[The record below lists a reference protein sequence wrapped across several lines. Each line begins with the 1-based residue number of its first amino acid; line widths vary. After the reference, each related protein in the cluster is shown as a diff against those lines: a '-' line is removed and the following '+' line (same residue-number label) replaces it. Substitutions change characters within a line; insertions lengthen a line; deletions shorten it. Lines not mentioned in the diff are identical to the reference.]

1 MRDQADASFTF
12 LHRVEEVEL
21 NIADRRWQSALA
33 LALTLPDICGGIAYP
48 DLVKHYRDG
57 RVQLDRYK
65 NPTRDV
71 GGQYIRWFDTFAAP
85 FFKLTPQHPAPYIC
99 GERCWQLRCEYLHQ
113 NKGFVNEEAGAVRF
127 HLGVNCGSSVCS
139 LDTVEHLAASTEIRI
154 DIEQFCRR
162 MCAAARHYYET
173 AHEDKDF
180 SLYNTPVLDFVK
192 AQRSAPPQPPIGV
205 LCPDTVY
212 ANGLKLALEPVN
224 RQVQLY
230 YTPDAVRQKA
240 GKRPPVLWVA
250 AGISLAEA
258 APWGPDTPVLLLQ
271 GPGPAEEGQWT
282 PTLCLPQPVQPEA
295 LRKAVRGLLYEK
307 GGWKP

>member
-1 MRDQADASFTF
+1 
-12 LHRVEEVEL
+12 
-21 NIADRRWQSALA
+21 
-33 LALTLPDICGGIAYP
+33 
-48 DLVKHYRDG
+48 
-57 RVQLDRYK
+57 
-65 NPTRDV
+65 
-71 GGQYIRWFDTFAAP
+71 
-85 FFKLTPQHPAPYIC
+85 
-99 GERCWQLRCEYLHQ
+99 
-113 NKGFVNEEAGAVRF
+113 
-127 HLGVNCGSSVCS
+127 
-139 LDTVEHLAASTEIRI
+139 
-154 DIEQFCRR
+154 

-212 ANGLKLALEPVN
+212 ANGLKLALEPVT